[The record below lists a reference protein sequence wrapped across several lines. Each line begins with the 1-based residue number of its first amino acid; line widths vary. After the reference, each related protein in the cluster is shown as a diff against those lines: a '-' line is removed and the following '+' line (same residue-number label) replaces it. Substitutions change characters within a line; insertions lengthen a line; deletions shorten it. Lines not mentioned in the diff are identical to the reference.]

1 KNEDVAAYLNDVAD
15 YWMEE
20 TDIDG
25 YTLHAADQYDPAF
38 LQDLTSKIKEKHPNF
53 YLIATALQED
63 AQVDL
68 LFDNEDLDAISNPEM
83 YEAINDLFIRLHEP
97 ITNILQIYQNRD
109 DDSSLLI

>member
-1 KNEDVAAYLNDVAD
+1 YQNHKDKSIEYANDDTKENWYKESDVEPIDATELLDEVLVFDQKNEDVAAYLNDVAD

-53 YLIATALQED
+53 YLIA
-63 AQVDL
+63 
-68 LFDNEDLDAISNPEM
+68 
-83 YEAINDLFIRLHEP
+83 
-97 ITNILQIYQNRD
+97 
-109 DDSSLLI
+109 

>member
-1 KNEDVAAYLNDVAD
+1 
-15 YWMEE
+15 WMEE

-63 AQVDL
+63 SQVDS

-83 YEAINDLFIRLHEP
+83 YEAMKDRKSTRL
-97 ITNILQIYQNRD
+97 N
-109 DDSSLLI
+109 SSHVSISYAVFCLKKKRQ